1 MSKKTNNTVVQL
13 SIAELIQKQQ
23 ADLVALQSV
32 EASQPIVSAQQELVE
47 AINAVCVPRIELS
60 YLSPESIADH
70 QDAIAKA
77 TLEIQEA
84 VKAFSKAIAAA
95 TGKTGGKKHT
105 RKTGLSKAI
114 LVALV
119 NDSMQQDEL
128 VSDMSAQGFSPN
140 SIASSISSLC
150 KSEKIIKEGK
160 TISLA

>member
-70 QDAIAKA
+70 QDAIAQA

-84 VKAFSKAIAAA
+84 VKAFSKAIAA

-119 NDSMQQDEL
+119 NDSMEQDEL
-128 VSDMSAQGFSPN
+128 VSEMSAQGFSPN